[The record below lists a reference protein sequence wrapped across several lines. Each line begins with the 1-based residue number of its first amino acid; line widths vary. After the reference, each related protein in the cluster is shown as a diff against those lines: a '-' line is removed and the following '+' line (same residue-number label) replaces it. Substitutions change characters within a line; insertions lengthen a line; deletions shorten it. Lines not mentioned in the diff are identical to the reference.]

1 MPSIRYFISCLRQSV
16 PQDALMAPSHWFR
29 ERLGRRF
36 DMTLP
41 RIAGR
46 EQRAAGFCLPLIAV
60 GNDVAGYA

>member
-1 MPSIRYFISCLRQSV
+1 
-16 PQDALMAPSHWFR
+16 MAPSHWFR